1 MKIFF
6 RLVTFLVLTG
16 VFGVVLW
23 CALAPT
29 PDLVNIE
36 WMPRWIGKWADANP
50 TFRNFPAFGILA
62 MGFYAAGF
70 AWFDPRRGAGQCAL
84 AFIGAVTA
92 SFAAVA
98 MEVAQVR
105 LPGGL
110 VHVALALQPPL
121 PVAHSSTS
129 THAPPLVVKPEEHEK
144 PHAAAVHVAL
154 ELAGVAQAS
163 QRAPHELAT
172 SLGTQACPH
181 ACWP

>member
-1 MKIFF
+1 MEARGGGMKIFF
-6 RLVTFLVLTG
+6 RLVTFLVLAG

-23 CALAPT
+23 CALAPS

-105 LPGGL
+105 LPGRFFDPDDIAWSMAGALTGAFVAWLGGL
-110 VHVALALQPPL
+110 FL
-121 PVAHSSTS
+121 PRRS
-129 THAPPLVVKPEEHEK
+129 
-144 PHAAAVHVAL
+144 
-154 ELAGVAQAS
+154 
-163 QRAPHELAT
+163 
-172 SLGTQACPH
+172 
-181 ACWP
+181 

>member
-1 MKIFF
+1 MKIFL
-6 RLVTFLVLTG
+6 RLVAFLGLAG

-36 WMPRWIGKWADANP
+36 WMPKWLGKWADANP

-62 MGFYAAGF
+62 MVFYAAGF

-84 AFIGAVTA
+84 AFIAAVTA

-105 LPGGL
+105 LPGRFFDPDDIAWSMAGALTGAFVVWLGGL
-110 VHVALALQPPL
+110 
-121 PVAHSSTS
+121 
-129 THAPPLVVKPEEHEK
+129 PLVSKSRGISSK
-144 PHAAAVHVAL
+144 
-154 ELAGVAQAS
+154 
-163 QRAPHELAT
+163 
-172 SLGTQACPH
+172 
-181 ACWP
+181 

>member
-6 RLVTFLVLTG
+6 RLVTFLVLAG

-29 PDLVNIE
+29 PDLANIE
-36 WMPRWIGKWADANP
+36 WIPRWIGKWADANP

-62 MGFYAAGF
+62 MGFFAAGF
-70 AWFDPRRGAGQCAL
+70 VWFDPQRGAGQCAL

-105 LPGGL
+105 LPGRFFDPDDIAWSIAGALTGAFVAWIGGL
-110 VHVALALQPPL
+110 FL
-121 PVAHSSTS
+121 P
-129 THAPPLVVKPEEHEK
+129 
-144 PHAAAVHVAL
+144 
-154 ELAGVAQAS
+154 
-163 QRAPHELAT
+163 QR
-172 SLGTQACPH
+172 S
-181 ACWP
+181 